1 MLLMYPDEL
10 FLLVILNAEDLI
22 MASGGRWDADC
33 RKAMQELTSG
43 KAIRED
49 VALLMAPHANFE
61 QFLTP
66 APLSICILGKL
77 GTEH

>member
-1 MLLMYPDEL
+1 M
-10 FLLVILNAEDLI
+10 

-66 APLSICILGKL
+66 APLSICILGKVQNRPIL
-77 GTEH
+77 YFWHFIKSNKINLFL